1 MSGAWFAFLL
11 PAILLPLLTFVWRA
25 AHPGSWNSPG
35 AARSRCL
42 IFIAF
47 GMALGLYNFALLP
60 KLLDASTLYL
70 SDPSCAAGT
79 APLEIARAG
88 AACRS
93 EAVAIV
99 RATQGRRRSS
109 SYYYL
114 TLAMHDGSRSNVQ
127 LGYAENWRAI
137 WQKAAA
143 FPGTAARAQ
152 LFEGHV
158 VAVTTEDG
166 LAQTT
171 WYPPSRVNRYQTWAL
186 LGAGLLFAGLIELV
200 FYWRSLF

>member
-1 MSGAWFAFLL
+1 MPVLVPANGSSADVETLL
-11 PAILLPLLTFVWRA
+11 SRVDGIILT
-25 AHPGSWNSPG
+25 
-35 AARSRCL
+35 
-42 IFIAF
+42 
-47 GMALGLYNFALLP
+47 
-60 KLLDASTLYL
+60 
-70 SDPSCAAGT
+70 
-79 APLEIARAG
+79 
-88 AACRS
+88 
-93 EAVAIV
+93 
-99 RATQGRRRSS
+99 
-109 SYYYL
+109 
-114 TLAMHDGSRSNVQ
+114 GSRSNVQ